1 MYKALIAD
9 DEVKVVQLIKGLIHW
24 DKLNLELVGIA
35 HDGIKALADI
45 ESLKP
50 DIVITDIRMPGYDG
64 IELIKRAKELNPEI
78 DVIIIS
84 GYQQF
89 DYAHHA
95 IKYDVKDYLLKPL
108 KEEEIN
114 HTLKK
119 LIDKYD
125 SNKLKTQNEVDLL
138 KRMRKD
144 GEVVRKEFIKR
155 LLVEEKHM
163 DMSLDSIKSEYHV
176 EFYGSAFKAF
186 VIKPDIHYTKHN
198 QALLAILLEKINHF
212 IELELKNVCCEFIM
226 TSTEDRIIALMNY
239 NHEDYKT
246 IRKAILKVLDQVIAL
261 RDLYENIYIYFALG
275 DEVYDYQDVLASI
288 KSSKTR
294 IFDKIF
300 NYSNRVIEEEHL
312 LDLIYRFDYNFELE
326 VLKSI
331 VETYDI
337 ERFKKHIKN
346 LTEKIITENCL
357 SGETLY
363 HMGYQLNYDLVECI
377 AKEGTIKKEI
387 WQSHVLTR
395 IEIDMSVSIHALFE
409 LIKENTILFINEV
422 IKQQKLDSM
431 KPVNEAVFYIEKH
444 YSDSISLELIS
455 QKVGFSPTYFSSL
468 FKKEMG
474 VNFLEYVT
482 SVRMKAAKSML
493 SDLGKSIEEISNAVG
508 YYDVKHFSKQ
518 FKKYSGLSPSKFR
531 KLYF

>member
-1 MYKALIAD
+1 MYKVLIAD

-24 DKLNLELVGIA
+24 DILNLELVGIA
-35 HDGIKALADI
+35 HDGIKALSDI
-45 ESLKP
+45 ETLKP
-50 DIVITDIRMPGYDG
+50 DIVITDIRMPGHDG
-64 IELIKRAKELNPEI
+64 IELIKRAKEINPEI

-125 SNKLKTQNEVDLL
+125 SNKMMTQNQVELA
-138 KRMRKD
+138 KRIKKD
-144 GEVVRKEFIKR
+144 GEVVKREFIER
-155 LLVEEKHM
+155 VLVDEEPIE
-163 DMSLDSIKSEYHV
+163 MSLDAIKSEYYVDFH
-176 EFYGSAFKAF
+176 GSTFKAF
-186 VIKPDIHYTKHN
+186 VLKPDIHYTKQN

-239 NHEDYKT
+239 NLEDNKT

-261 RDLYENIYIYFALG
+261 RDIYENIYIYFALG
-275 DEVYDYQDVLASI
+275 DEVYVYRDAMLSI
-288 KSSKTR
+288 KSSKRR

-312 LDLIYRFDYNFELE
+312 LDLIYRFDYGLELDI
-326 VLKSI
+326 LKNI
-331 VETYDI
+331 VETYDV
-337 ERFKKHIKN
+337 ERLKKQMKS
-346 LTEKIITENCL
+346 LTEKIISENCL
-357 SGETLY
+357 SGEMLY
-363 HMGYQLNYDLVECI
+363 HIGHQLNSDLIEYI
-377 AKEGTIKKEI
+377 AKESSIKKDI
-387 WQSHVLTR
+387 WQSHILTR
-395 IEIDMSVSIHALFE
+395 IEIDMAVSIHALFN
-409 LIKENTILFINEV
+409 LVIENTVTFINLV
-422 IKQQKLDSM
+422 IKQHKRDSM
-431 KPVNEAVFYIEKH
+431 KPINEAVFYIEEH
-444 YSDSISLELIS
+444 FSDSISLELIS

-474 VNFLEYVT
+474 INFLEYVT
-482 SVRMKAAKSML
+482 SIRMKAAKSLL
-493 SDLGKSIEEISNAVG
+493 SDQEKSIEEISNAVG